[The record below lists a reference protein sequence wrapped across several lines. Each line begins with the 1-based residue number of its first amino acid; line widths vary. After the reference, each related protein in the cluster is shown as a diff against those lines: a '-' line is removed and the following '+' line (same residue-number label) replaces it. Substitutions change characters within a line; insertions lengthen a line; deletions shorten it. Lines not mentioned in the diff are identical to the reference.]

1 MYLHIH
7 MSGLKSVYL
16 HHILVFRLENSPL
29 NKKNIT
35 EFFPVK
41 RIKTTLLEYSKG
53 DGD

>member
-16 HHILVFRLENSPL
+16 HHKHVFRLENSPL
-29 NKKNIT
+29 NKKDIT
-35 EFFPVK
+35 EIFPVK
-41 RIKTTLLEYSKG
+41 RIKTTLLGILMG